1 MRIDKKS
8 NFSYTRNSTKVF
20 VNPVLKMIAMVGI
33 MSLIALPVY
42 SLDVREFK
50 FQKSSTVAMISSSD
64 IISEFEVTFSVG
76 SALIHCA
83 DSCAQ
88 STFCAGIEL
97 CETTPK
103 VCRLWGTEFS
113 VQWVNQSVPQCQRFQ
128 KVWIKLNVN
137 TCKIFFRDLYSFIK
151 VPFS

>member
-1 MRIDKKS
+1 
-8 NFSYTRNSTKVF
+8 
-20 VNPVLKMIAMVGI
+20 MIAIAGI

-137 TCKIFFRDLYSFIK
+137 TCKIFF
-151 VPFS
+151 

>member
-1 MRIDKKS
+1 M
-8 NFSYTRNSTKVF
+8 F
-20 VNPVLKMIAMVGI
+20 VNPVLKMMAIVGI

-50 FQKSSTVAMISSSD
+50 FQKASTVAVNTSSD
-64 IISEFEVTFSVG
+64 IISQFEVTFSGG
-76 SALIHCA
+76 SALVHCA

-103 VCRLWGTEFS
+103 VCRLWGREFS
-113 VQWVNQSVPQCQRFQ
+113 VQWVNQLVPQCRRFR
-128 KVWIKLNVN
+128 KVWV
-137 TCKIFFRDLYSFIK
+137 
-151 VPFS
+151 